1 MKKIFIIAG
10 ALALFSWLSSC
21 QDSLDQT
28 PDGKLS
34 MNEVFAD
41 AELAE
46 KYMSNCYNNLPLKGR
61 RYFWFENYP
70 TALTDESYSPEDVN
84 SQGPILVYKG
94 QGSASFNPVDN
105 NSWRNVNGQPADG
118 NYWENYWTQI
128 RYCNVMLAN
137 VETCAVNDEA
147 NRSRWKGEIY
157 TLRAFFYL
165 QLLKWYGALPLVTEE
180 LPFDYDYSQMR
191 KSSCIEILKFIVE
204 DCERALQ
211 EQNFPWHITTDADY
225 MRVSKAVAMAIR
237 SQAALFAASTLYC
250 GDENLW
256 DWAYSIN
263 KDCLKQLRDNGYELY
278 TERHQKD
285 AKGNYC
291 YNCAYGEY
299 FAQNGSVAADPI
311 DKETIWQSNFRDD
324 TRGAW
329 YYWVWGTPQHACYK
343 TGDSPSQQ
351 LVDSYDMLATG
362 KPIYHLEKPYLDE
375 TCLEPNIDPTSGYN
389 DAKPYNGRDPRMEA
403 TVIYDGLKVR
413 IGDKEEAI
421 QTYVGGASE
430 LNFISQTNTR
440 TGYYPRKGAYYKTS
454 AQSPGADGRWK
465 YYRLAEVI
473 LNLAECAVEVNKL
486 DEAME
491 LVNEI
496 RHRAGFDPSVDVA
509 TSDKEYARLL
519 VRHERQV
526 EFAYEEH
533 RYFDMRRWTR
543 ADEPIQNEKYLVG
556 MKITKKGVKKTYERF
571 LVGSDGTTPSKM
583 NYEPKWHFLPIPADE
598 AAKLQTLTG
607 VNWQNEGW

>member
-1 MKKIFIIAG
+1 MKKLFIITG
-10 ALALFSWLSSC
+10 VLAMMSLFSSC

-28 PDGKLS
+28 PDGKLTLD
-34 MNEVFAD
+34 EVFAD
-41 AELAE
+41 TELTE
-46 KYMSNCYNNLPLKGR
+46 KYMSNCYNNLPRKSR

-70 TALTDESYSPEDVN
+70 TALSDESYSPEDVN
-84 SQGPILVYKG
+84 GQGPILVYKG
-94 QGSASFNPVDN
+94 QASAVLNPIDHEYHN
-105 NSWRNVNGQPADG
+105 LFDCR
-118 NYWENYWTQI
+118 YWERYWASI
-128 RYCNVMLAN
+128 RYCNVMLAH
-137 VETCAVNDEA
+137 VETCAINKESD
-147 NRSRWKGEIY
+147 RSRWRGEIH
-157 TLRAFFYL
+157 TLRAYFYL
-165 QLLKWYGALPLVTEE
+165 QLMKWYGAVPIVTEE
-180 LPFDYDYSQMR
+180 LPFDYDYSQTV
-191 KSSCIEILKFIVE
+191 KSTCLDVLKFIVSE
-204 DCERALQ
+204 CDEALKEPELPWRLTNENER
-211 EQNFPWHITTDADY
+211 NRMT
-225 MRVSKAVAMAIR
+225 KAIAHAIR
-237 SQAALFAASTLYC
+237 SQASLYAASTLYNE
-250 GDENLW
+250 GQDLW
-256 DWAYSIN
+256 DWAYQIN
-263 KDCLKQLRDNGYELY
+263 KDCLQQLRDHGYALY
-278 TERHQKD
+278 TERTQME
-285 AKGNYC
+285 KGKYC
-291 YNCAYGEY
+291 YNCAYAEY
-299 FAQNGSVAADPI
+299 FAQSGSVATDPL
-311 DKETIWQSNFRDD
+311 DKETIWQQLDMNEEF
-324 TRGAW
+324 

-351 LVDSYDMLATG
+351 LVDAYDMLATG
-362 KPIYHLEKPYLDE
+362 KPIYDLRKPYLDE